1 MTSHAV
7 GSLEYLRDKYGDIF
21 SKELGTIKSFRAKL
35 SVRSGESPK
44 FFKPRP
50 SGELL
55 KTNWIDWNVRESWR
69 ELPIVTGPPRL
80 WLCQRLMG
88 VSGSAVILKSQ

>member
-44 FFKPRP
+44 FF
-50 SGELL
+50 
-55 KTNWIDWNVRESWR
+55 
-69 ELPIVTGPPRL
+69 
-80 WLCQRLMG
+80 
-88 VSGSAVILKSQ
+88 